1 MPEIKRKTPVLINAD
16 FSRRAALASKDQQW
30 IPSPQAGIERV
41 MLDRVGDER
50 ARATS
55 IVRYAAGAQ
64 FPHHQHPGGEEILVL
79 SGTFSDEDGH
89 YPAGWYL
96 RNPPGSGHR
105 PFSDEGAVIF
115 VKLWQMPPDET
126 RCIRLDTNDPTSWRR
141 EAGRE
146 ICPLFS
152 ADEEQVCLLRLAGG
166 QSAFAEPVD
175 SAELLVLAGELR
187 AGEQSYD
194 RGSWVRL
201 PAGEYPEFL
210 AATGGVTLYLKTG
223 HLSGTMGTVRC
234 CRQRA

>member
-146 ICPLFS
+146 VCPLFS

-201 PAGEYPEFL
+201 PAGEYPEWLF
-210 AATGGVTLYLKTG
+210 
-223 HLSGTMGTVRC
+223 
-234 CRQRA
+234 

>member
-1 MPEIKRKTPVLINAD
+1 MPEIKRKTPVLINVD
-16 FSRRAALASKDQQW
+16 FFRRAALASKDQQW

-50 ARATS
+50 ARATT

-187 AGEQSYD
+187 AGEQS
-194 RGSWVRL
+194 
-201 PAGEYPEFL
+201 
-210 AATGGVTLYLKTG
+210 
-223 HLSGTMGTVRC
+223 
-234 CRQRA
+234 

>member
-187 AGEQSYD
+187 AGEQS
-194 RGSWVRL
+194 
-201 PAGEYPEFL
+201 
-210 AATGGVTLYLKTG
+210 
-223 HLSGTMGTVRC
+223 
-234 CRQRA
+234 

>member
-146 ICPLFS
+146 VCPLFS

-234 CRQRA
+234 CR

>member
-50 ARATS
+50 ARATT

-187 AGEQSYD
+187 AGEQS
-194 RGSWVRL
+194 
-201 PAGEYPEFL
+201 
-210 AATGGVTLYLKTG
+210 
-223 HLSGTMGTVRC
+223 
-234 CRQRA
+234 

>member
-1 MPEIKRKTPVLINAD
+1 MLINAD

-30 IPSPQAGIERV
+30 IASPQAGVERV

-55 IVRYAAGAQ
+55 IVRYAAGAR

-105 PFSDEGAVIF
+105 PFSEEGAVIF

-126 RCIRLDTNDPTSWRR
+126 RCVRIDTNDSGSWRP
-141 EAGRE
+141 ADGRE

-152 ADEEQVCLLRLAGG
+152 AEEEQVCLLRLAGG
-166 QSAFAEPVD
+166 QTVFPD
-175 SAELLVLAGELR
+175 PIGSAELLVLAGELR

-201 PAGEYPEFL
+201 PAGEYPEFVG
-210 AATGGVTLYLKTG
+210 ATAGVTLYLKTG
-223 HLSGTMGTVRC
+223 HLSGTTGTV
-234 CRQRA
+234 

>member
-1 MPEIKRKTPVLINAD
+1 
-16 FSRRAALASKDQQW
+16 
-30 IPSPQAGIERV
+30 
-41 MLDRVGDER
+41 
-50 ARATS
+50 
-55 IVRYAAGAQ
+55 
-64 FPHHQHPGGEEILVL
+64 
-79 SGTFSDEDGH
+79 
-89 YPAGWYL
+89 
-96 RNPPGSGHR
+96 
-105 PFSDEGAVIF
+105 
-115 VKLWQMPPDET
+115 MPPDET

-146 ICPLFS
+146 VCPLFS

>member
-141 EAGRE
+141 EAVRE
-146 ICPLFS
+146 VCPLFS

-234 CRQRA
+234 CR

>member
-1 MPEIKRKTPVLINAD
+1 MLINAD

-30 IPSPQAGIERV
+30 IASPQAGVERV

-55 IVRYAAGAQ
+55 IVRYAAGAR

-96 RNPPGSGHR
+96 RNPPGSGHQ
-105 PFSDEGAVIF
+105 PFSDDGAVIF
-115 VKLWQMPPDET
+115 VKLWQMAPHET
-126 RCIRLDTNDPTSWRR
+126 RCVRIDTNAPTSWRR
-141 EAGRE
+141 EGGRE

-152 ADEEQVCLLRLAGG
+152 AEEEQVRLLRLAGG
-166 QSAFAEPVD
+166 QAVFADPVD
-175 SAELLVLAGELR
+175 SAELLVLAGELL

-201 PAGEYPEFL
+201 PAGEYPAFV
-210 AATGGVTLYLKTG
+210 AGAGGVTLYLKTG
-223 HLSGTMGTVRC
+223 HLSGTTGTV
-234 CRQRA
+234 

>member
-1 MPEIKRKTPVLINAD
+1 MLINAD

-30 IPSPQAGIERV
+30 IASPQAGVERV

-55 IVRYAAGAQ
+55 IVRYAAGAL

-96 RNPPGSGHR
+96 RNPPGSGHQ

-115 VKLWQMPPDET
+115 VKLWQMPPHES
-126 RCIRLDTNDPTSWRR
+126 RCVRIDTNDPRSWRR
-141 EAGRE
+141 AGGHE
-146 ICPLFS
+146 VCPLFS
-152 ADEEQVCLLRLAGG
+152 AEEEQVCLLRLAGG
-166 QSAFAEPVD
+166 QTVFPEPVD
-175 SAELLVLAGELR
+175 SAELLVLAGELS

-194 RGSWVRL
+194 RDSWVRL
-201 PAGEYPEFL
+201 PAGEYPEFV
-210 AATGGVTLYLKTG
+210 AANGGVTLYLKTG
-223 HLSGTMGTVRC
+223 HLSGTTGMV
-234 CRQRA
+234 

>member
-16 FSRRAALASKDQQW
+16 FFRRAALASKDQQW

-50 ARATS
+50 ARATT

-187 AGEQSYD
+187 AGEQS
-194 RGSWVRL
+194 
-201 PAGEYPEFL
+201 
-210 AATGGVTLYLKTG
+210 
-223 HLSGTMGTVRC
+223 
-234 CRQRA
+234 